1 MQEPHP
7 TGIDM
12 LQTIRENSKG
22 LIAKVIIGFI
32 IAVMALFGVESIV
45 GGLANNATV
54 AEVNGEEITATELSN
69 SVQNLMMNV
78 GADLASLDDELIR
91 EIALG
96 QLIEDRLLR
105 QAANDAGMTI
115 SNDAVDL
122 QLINNPQFQIS
133 GVFNSDL
140 AVRTMATQGFT
151 VQGYRQALAQQM
163 LVGQLANA
171 YASSTFVTE
180 SELDRIAALSN
191 QTRDFRFVSVTL
203 GNRTAGEAIPD
214 DQIEAYYQNN
224 QARFMMEEEVAINYV
239 ELNKSDI
246 FSEVAVSDDRVR
258 AQYEQERAAFGS
270 ASQRRAAHILLE
282 ISGSLSQDDALAQ
295 ATALKMRLAQGE
307 DFAELAL
314 EASSDTLSAQD
325 GGDIG
330 YTDGTAFPAALEA
343 ALETLELGAVS
354 DPVVSEF
361 GVHLVKLTE
370 YDVNEFPAF
379 EDVAGRI
386 RRDLSSAEVDG
397 IYFSRLETLANLA
410 FETTDL
416 TDISEELGLP
426 VFASEMFGRLGGNTD
441 VTRNANVIAAAF
453 SDEVLRDRINSDVIE
468 IGNDRAIVINLDAHV
483 EATLQPLEEVRGEI
497 AAILRTVLE
506 RERAAELGEQVLA
519 ALRAGQAVDELI
531 AENELQWIVQTN
543 ASRNQPGLN
552 TEVLQ
557 YVFSMPAPEN
567 AETSF
572 NGFGLSNGTYIV
584 AELQSVRRGG
594 IADMSAAER
603 DALVS
608 SFIELEGRNAFDS
621 FLANTRQNAEIFT
634 NPNRSAPL
642 F

>member
-1 MQEPHP
+1 
-7 TGIDM
+7 M

-54 AEVNGEEITATELSN
+54 AEVNGEEITETELSN

-91 EIALG
+91 QIALG
-96 QLIEDRLLR
+96 QLVEDRLLR
-105 QAANDAGMTI
+105 QAANNAGMTI

-122 QLINNPQFQIS
+122 QLINNSQFQVGGI
-133 GVFNSDL
+133 FNSDL

-151 VQGYRQALAQQM
+151 VSGYRQALSQQM

-203 GNRTAGEAIPD
+203 GNRTAGEAIPAE
-214 DQIEAYYQNN
+214 QIEAYYQNN
-224 QARFMMEEEVAINYV
+224 QSRFMMEEEVAINYV
-239 ELNKSDI
+239 ELNKSEI
-246 FSEVAVSDDRVR
+246 FAEIEVNDEAVR
-258 AQYEQERAAFGS
+258 AQYEQERTAFGS

-282 ISGSLSQDDALAQ
+282 TGASLSQEAALAQ
-295 ATALKMRLAQGE
+295 AAALKTRLDQGE
-307 DFAELAL
+307 DFAVLAL

-330 YTDGTAFPAALEA
+330 YTDGTAFPAPLETALES
-343 ALETLELGAVS
+343 LEIGDVS

-370 YDVNEFPAF
+370 YDVNEFPSF
-379 EDVAGRI
+379 EDEADRI

-416 TDISEELGLP
+416 SDISEELELP
-426 VFASEMFGRLGGNTD
+426 VIASEMFGRLGGNTD
-441 VTRNANVIAAAF
+441 VTSNANVVAAAF
-453 SDEVLRDRINSDVIE
+453 SEEVLVDGVNSDVIE
-468 IGNDRAIVINLDAHV
+468 IGNDRAIVINLDTHI
-483 EATLQPLEEVRGEI
+483 ETSLLPLEEVRGEI
-497 AAILRTVLE
+497 AAILRTELE
-506 RERAAELGEQVLA
+506 RERAAELGEQLLTS
-519 ALRAGQAVDELI
+519 LRTGQSVEDVI
-531 AENELQWIVQTN
+531 AENELQWITQSN

-557 YVFSMPAPEN
+557 NIFSMAAPEN
-567 AETSF
+567 GETSF
-572 NGFGLSNGTYIV
+572 NGFSLSNGTYIV

-594 IADMSAAER
+594 IASLSEEEKAE
-603 DALVS
+603 LLS
-608 SFIELEGRNAFDS
+608 SFVEQEGRNAFDS
-621 FLANTRQNAEIFT
+621 YLANTRQNAEIIE
-634 NPNRSAPL
+634 NANLSAPL

>member
-1 MQEPHP
+1 
-7 TGIDM
+7 M

-54 AEVNGEEITATELSN
+54 AEVNGEEITETELSN

-91 EIALG
+91 QIALG

-105 QAANDAGMTI
+105 QAAINAGMTI

-133 GVFNSDL
+133 GIFNSDL

-151 VQGYRQALAQQM
+151 VSGYRQALSQQM

-191 QTRDFRFVSVTL
+191 QTRDFRFISVTL
-203 GNRTAGEAIPD
+203 GNRTAGEAIPAE
-214 DQIEAYYQNN
+214 QIEAYYQNN
-224 QARFMMEEEVAINYV
+224 QSRFMMEEEVSINYV
-239 ELNKSDI
+239 ELNKGDI
-246 FSEVAVSDDRVR
+246 FAEVEVNDEAVR
-258 AQYEQERAAFGS
+258 AQYEQERTAFGS
-270 ASQRRAAHILLE
+270 TSQRRAAHILLE
-282 ISGSLSQDDALAQ
+282 TSAFLSQEEALAQ
-295 ATALKMRLAQGE
+295 AAALKTRLDQGE

-314 EASSDTLSAQD
+314 EASSDTLSAQE

-330 YTDGTAFPAALEA
+330 YTDGTAFPAALET
-343 ALETLELGAVS
+343 ALESLEIGDVS
-354 DPVVSEF
+354 DPVISEF
-361 GVHLVKLTE
+361 GVHIVKLTE

-379 EDVAGRI
+379 EDVADRI

-416 TDISEELGLP
+416 TDISEELELP
-426 VFASEMFGRLGGNTD
+426 VIASEMFGRLGGNTD
-441 VTRNANVIAAAF
+441 VTSNANVVAAAF
-453 SDEVLRDRINSDVIE
+453 SEEVLVGGVNSDVIE
-468 IGNDRAIVINLDAHV
+468 IGNDRAIVINLDTHI
-483 EATLQPLEEVRGEI
+483 ETSLLPLEEVRGEI
-497 AAILRTVLE
+497 AAILRTELE
-506 RERAAELGEQVLA
+506 RERAAELGEQLLTS
-519 ALRAGQAVDELI
+519 LRAGQSVEDVI
-531 AENELQWIVQTN
+531 AENELQWITQSN

-557 YVFSMPAPEN
+557 NVFSMAAPEN
-567 AETSF
+567 GEALF
-572 NGFGLSNGTYIV
+572 NGFSLSNGTYIV
-584 AELQSVRRGG
+584 AELQAVRTGG
-594 IADMSAAER
+594 IASLSEEER
-603 DALVS
+603 TELLS
-608 SFIELEGRNAFDS
+608 GFIEQEGRNAFDS
-621 FLANTRQNAEIFT
+621 YLANTRQNAEIIE
-634 NPNRSAPL
+634 NANRSAPL